1 MTTDYLEL
9 YDATV
14 AIKGALQS
22 GFGAPGVLNPPA
34 IFRVQVG
41 SAAIPGMDDCCR
53 GELTLLV
60 GESTPFEG
68 SEDLQG
74 TMVWTQRYAAVL
86 FRCQPTIDNMGNEP
100 TPAEDDAALKQVLY
114 DRQLIMR
121 TLRTFFTSQPYFCDG
136 DYTDITATQVQA
148 EGGCC
153 GTLVEFSVPIIE
165 DC

>member
-9 YDATV
+9 YDATT
-14 AIKGALQS
+14 AIMGALQS
-22 GFGAPGVLNPPA
+22 GFGAVGILDPPE
-34 IFRVQVG
+34 IFRTQVG
-41 SAAIPGMDDCCR
+41 TLAVPGRDECCR

-74 TMVWTQRYAAVL
+74 TMVWTQQYAVVL
-86 FRCQPTIDNMGNEP
+86 FRCQPTVDNQGREP
-100 TPAEDDAALKQVLY
+100 TPLEDDAALKQVLY

-121 TLRTFFTSQPYFCDG
+121 TLRTYFTAQQYFCDG
-136 DYTDITATQVQA
+136 DYTDIRAYQVQA

-153 GTLVEFSVPIIE
+153 GTTVEFTIPIIE